1 MFPAERKYDS
11 LDTALQSVNGSICQI
26 VLMLA
31 LLLHALPALAERPRI
46 GLALAGG
53 GAKGA
58 AHIAVIELLEANNIP
73 VDYIAGTSIGAYVGG
88 LYALGYKA
96 AEIRKIMFEAELSRG
111 YSDAIDREDL
121 PYRIKRQKDKFNV
134 PVDIGYRDRQA
145 RFPGGLLYGQTMS
158 AIYRR
163 SIGNIANLDSFD
175 DLPIPF
181 RALATDLSTGESVVL
196 DSGNL
201 IKALQ
206 ASATVPG
213 ALVPV
218 ELNGRYLVDGG
229 LTQNIP
235 ISQVQQ
241 MGAEIVI
248 AVDITSPLLERSEL
262 DNALAVM
269 RQLSRFLTV
278 RDEEYQRE
286 LLGENDVYIR
296 PDVDQLSTTDFTDL
310 PKAYEA
316 GRIAAANRLTELMA
330 LSVDADDYLRYQRE
344 KKNRQV
350 ALRARELQPVVEIVL
365 LNRSS
370 LDDRFLLDTLG
381 LSRGKTVTTEELL
394 AAVKRLYALDRFERV
409 DAEFV
414 QRQAGRTLIIEA
426 REKSWGPNHFE
437 MGLGWED
444 DFTLDSV
451 INIDFAYSMGNIT
464 DNNGEWR
471 NEIGMGTNKTFAS
484 EVYLPLDTAQ
494 LFYHSTRYRFRR
506 ESQDSFIENQLSVIY
521 EVLTHRVD
529 LGLGY
534 RFAHSGVIETGITYE
549 SGDISDRLLV
559 KEDLLYDSGG
569 LYLKL
574 GYDTLDRLSFPTRG
588 NRFNLSIFYR
598 DEDAF
603 GELINGTTS
612 TSEPYRSTQYLAD
625 WKGAVSRGNHGLVGK
640 ASFAYLDSEADQ
652 SVFYAQLGGFL
663 NLSGYHKNA
672 LVGNH
677 KAFGALSYQFD
688 LGKSLLGL
696 KGFPLYVGASIEV
709 GNVWLTTQSVRFSDL
724 ITAGSIFVGTDT
736 KLGPIA
742 LAIGAAEGNNNAV
755 YFYLGKNI

>member
-1 MFPAERKYDS
+1 
-11 LDTALQSVNGSICQI
+11 LHTVTTSICRGF
-26 VLMLA
+26 LLLA
-31 LLLHALPALAERPRI
+31 LLLPALPALAERPRI

-73 VDYIAGTSIGAYVGG
+73 VDYIAGTSIGAYIGG
-88 LYALGYKA
+88 LYALGYNA
-96 AEIRKIMFEAELSRG
+96 AEIRKIMFEANLNRG
-111 YSDAIDREDL
+111 YSDTIDREDL

-134 PVDIGYRDRQA
+134 PVDVGYRDGQI

-196 DSGNL
+196 GSGNL

-235 ISQVQQ
+235 VSQVQQ

-248 AVDITSPLLERSEL
+248 AVDITSPLLDRSKL

-269 RQLSRFLTV
+269 LQLSRFLTV
-278 RDEEYQRE
+278 RGEELQKE

-296 PDVDQLSTTDFTDL
+296 PDVDQLSATDFSDL

-316 GRIAAANRLTELMA
+316 GRIAAASQLPKLVK
-330 LSVDADDYLRYQRE
+330 LGVDAEEYLQYQRQ
-344 KKNRQV
+344 KKNRLV
-350 ALRARELQPVVEIVL
+350 SLRARELQPVVEIVL

-381 LSRGKTVTTEELL
+381 LSSGKPVTSDELL
-394 AAVKRLYALDRFERV
+394 DAIGRLYALDRFERV

-414 QRQAGRTLIIEA
+414 QRQGGRALIVEA

-444 DFTLDSV
+444 DFTLDST

-471 NEIGMGTNKTFAS
+471 NEIGIGTDKTFAS

-494 LFYHSTRYRFRR
+494 LFYHSAHYRFRR
-506 ESQDSFIENQLSVIY
+506 ESQDSFVENQLAVIY
-521 EVLTHRVD
+521 EAISHRVN

-534 RFAHSGVIETGITYE
+534 KFANSGVIETGITLE
-549 SGDISDRLLV
+549 TGDISDRLQLQ
-559 KEDLLYDSGG
+559 EDLVYDSGG
-569 LYLKL
+569 IYLNI
-574 GYDTLDRLSFPTRG
+574 GYDTLDRLNFPTRG
-588 NRFNLSIFYR
+588 NRLNLSILYR
-598 DEDAF
+598 EEDAT
-603 GELINGTTS
+603 GKLINGTTS
-612 TSEPYRSTQYLAD
+612 TPEPYRSTQYLAE

-640 ASFAYLDSEADQ
+640 ASFTYLDSEADQ

-663 NLSGYHKNA
+663 NLSGYHRNA

-696 KGFPLYVGASIEV
+696 KGFPLYVGASIEA
-709 GNVWLTTQSVRFSDL
+709 GNVWLKSQSVSFSDL

-736 KLGPIA
+736 KLGPVA
-742 LAIGAAEGNNNAV
+742 LAIGATEDNDSAI